1 MRYAPNDLRARSA
14 RKRRPATKR
23 ISTVATNRGE
33 IFKERQLTI
42 GLNLGNRASH
52 YCILDEAGNVI
63 LEHRSDE
70 VSRVCE

>member
-1 MRYAPNDLRARSA
+1 
-14 RKRRPATKR
+14 
-23 ISTVATNRGE
+23 VATNRGE